1 MCEPAH
7 TMKGRS
13 KRTSDGN
20 FLRSGRASTNVSV
33 SPQWTGA
40 QSARHVLNG
49 TARIARAAYPQV
61 VSNAKQPE
69 SLSTLKAG
77 DVLVSHPT
85 AVREHEISIIPNA
98 PHAISPTH
106 DAAVSDGCSAADAM
120 GVDAWLTE
128 DHTHVVKIAS
138 HRAPAK

>member
-20 FLRSGRASTNVSV
+20 FLRSGRVSTNVSV
-33 SPQWTGA
+33 SPQWIGA

-77 DVLVSHPT
+77 DVLVSRPT

-98 PHAISPTH
+98 PHAILLRLGS
-106 DAAVSDGCSAADAM
+106 VSCFSGRC
-120 GVDAWLTE
+120 GP
-128 DHTHVVKIAS
+128 
-138 HRAPAK
+138 HRL